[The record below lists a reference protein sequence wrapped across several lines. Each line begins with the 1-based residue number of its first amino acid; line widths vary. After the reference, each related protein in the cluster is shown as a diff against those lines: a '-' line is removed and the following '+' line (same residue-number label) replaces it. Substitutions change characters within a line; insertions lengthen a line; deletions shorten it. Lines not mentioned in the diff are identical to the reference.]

1 MDANKIDMFMLTNAK
16 MFSSEKIMAIRS
28 QLERLDDS
36 KFPLLQT
43 VSLKDPTTLLIV
55 SLLGGNLGIDR
66 FMLGEVGLG
75 IAKLLTCGGM
85 GIWSIVDW
93 FTIMNR
99 TRDINHQKVAE
110 LLVGQ

>member
-1 MDANKIDMFMLTNAK
+1 MLTHAK
-16 MFSSEKIMAIRS
+16 MFSPEKIMALRS

-36 KFPLLQT
+36 KFPLLQAI
-43 VSLKDPTTLLIV
+43 SLKDPTTLLIV

-85 GIWSIVDW
+85 GIWTIVDW

-99 TRDINHQKVAE
+99 TRDENYQKVGE
-110 LLVGQ
+110 VLMGN